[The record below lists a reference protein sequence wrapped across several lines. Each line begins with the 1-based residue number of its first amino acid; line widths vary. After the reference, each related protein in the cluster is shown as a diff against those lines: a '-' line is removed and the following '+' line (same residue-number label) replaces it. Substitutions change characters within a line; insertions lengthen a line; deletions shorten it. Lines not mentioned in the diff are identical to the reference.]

1 MKVLK
6 LKIGQIACL
15 LGIALVVLGI
25 FSPWAKWPT
34 WGRYLAGSVSGMEV
48 ADGWIF
54 LVFVI
59 VAAVSTFKS
68 LSDVG
73 IGFLRLFP
81 GVILFLGGWL
91 NAEVFQGFA
100 YGRVPFGV
108 AEKGMGSYLVMVGG
122 LIILISGLWEFYIYL
137 KMYSL

>member
-1 MKVLK
+1 MK

-15 LGIALVVLGI
+15 VGVALVVLGI
-25 FSPWAKWPT
+25 LLPWVKWPT
-34 WGRYLAGSVSGMEV
+34 WGRYLTGYVSGTEI

-59 VAAVSTFKS
+59 VAAVSAFKS
-68 LSDVG
+68 LSGVG

-81 GVILFLGGWL
+81 GFILFLGGWL
-91 NAEVFQGFA
+91 DAEVFQEFA
-100 YGRVPFGV
+100 YGRVPCGV
-108 AEKGMGSYLVMVGG
+108 AEKGIGSHLIMVSG
-122 LIILISGLWEFYIYL
+122 LIILISGIWELYTYL